1 MDGQYISTFKNLVMV
16 HCQFLNIQGK
26 SGETLTWRVK
36 PIKVAKSDIFK
47 VPALSLLVSFS
58 FIMVMTKIDISS
70 IIRIELYIYIYI
82 YMQQFTNLTS
92 EIISACSLTD
102 QMS

>member
-1 MDGQYISTFKNLVMV
+1 MDGQYISTFKNLVMA

-58 FIMVMTKIDISS
+58 FIMVMIKIDIPS

-82 YMQQFTNLTS
+82 CSNLQILLVKS
-92 EIISACSLTD
+92 FLRLA
-102 QMS
+102 

>member
-70 IIRIELYIYIYI
+70 IIRIELYIYIY
-82 YMQQFTNLTS
+82 MQQFTNLTS

>member
-70 IIRIELYIYIYI
+70 IIRIELYIYIY
-82 YMQQFTNLTS
+82 MQQFTNLTS
-92 EIISACSLTD
+92 EIISAFSLTD

>member
-58 FIMVMTKIDISS
+58 FIMVMIKIDISS
-70 IIRIELYIYIYI
+70 IIRIELYIYI

>member
-36 PIKVAKSDIFK
+36 PIKVVKSGK
-47 VPALSLLVSFS
+47 
-58 FIMVMTKIDISS
+58 K
-70 IIRIELYIYIYI
+70 
-82 YMQQFTNLTS
+82 
-92 EIISACSLTD
+92 
-102 QMS
+102 